1 MKDWIPFLQSLVWPA
16 FLAALIYVYRKW
28 FQEVLAVIKKRIE
41 EGGGFSV
48 GPTGFGMGAAPKLP
62 DQPDPEDMI
71 DDESVERSNPDL
83 LVKEQ
88 EIEEEEK
95 LEPEKNFQLVHRS
108 SFWKVKDSRNYY
120 RIIVSLDSRDP
131 RDLVEVER
139 VVYRL
144 HRSFKNPVREVIDPR
159 KHFAMKTAAWG
170 EFTMH
175 ADVFLRG
182 SGDKREPLHLSR
194 YISIQ
199 P

>member
-16 FLAALIYVYRKW
+16 FLGALVYVYRKW
-28 FQEVLAVIKKRIE
+28 FREILAVIKKRIE
-41 EGGGFSV
+41 DGGDFSV

-62 DQPDPEDMI
+62 EQPDPEDMI
-71 DDESVERSNPDL
+71 DDGSTEKSSPEQ

-88 EIEEEEK
+88 QIEEEEK
-95 LEPEKNFQLVHRS
+95 REPEKSLQLVHRS
-108 SFWKVKDSRNYY
+108 SFWKVKNNTNYY

-131 RDLVEVER
+131 RALAEVER
-139 VVYRL
+139 VVYYL
-144 HRSFKNPVREVIDPR
+144 HKSFENPVREVTDPR

-170 EFTMH
+170 EFTIR

-182 SGDKREPLHLSR
+182 KTVSLRLSR